1 MNKEQKATKNKN
13 TEEKIGGG
21 KRLLGK
27 VLCALLALVLW
38 VYVSYDKRPETSK
51 VFAKVKNPPSSRLF
65 PIFWQTLALRADNM
79 TLFALI

>member
-51 VFAKVKNPPSSRLF
+51 VIANIPVLF
-65 PIFWQTLALRADNM
+65 PELKCLKEGILR
-79 TLFALI
+79 F